1 MKRILTILA
10 VAFAIQASAQDIVP
24 NQEEKPR
31 KSIKE
36 QLQSPAQR
44 DSLTTINQTV
54 TIIEQGDAAAI
65 VEKSLTSAP
74 KSINGYRIVIFMSN
88 TQTARRD
95 AVAVQESFAALFPQ
109 EQSYLTYE
117 NPYFKVAVGNCAS
130 QEEAM
135 ILLGSLRKSFPK
147 AFIMREVINVGEFTR

>member
-54 TIIEQGDAAAI
+54 TFTEQGDAAAI

-95 AVAVQESFAALFPQ
+95 AVAVQESFAGWA
-109 EQSYLTYE
+109 T
-117 NPYFKVAVGNCAS
+117 
-130 QEEAM
+130 
-135 ILLGSLRKSFPK
+135 
-147 AFIMREVINVGEFTR
+147 